1 MTECGSFARM
11 DFEVVAEFD
20 APRERV
26 FAIFRDEVPA
36 LRQWLPNVS
45 SFETRARHEAPEVVT
60 LTNDWRAEG
69 EIPQVARPFVP
80 KDATG
85 WTDHAVWD
93 TRKWTCEWRT
103 EPHAFRE
110 SVTSAGAHHFEALSA
125 DRTRVRMR
133 GSVEVDAKKIPGV
146 PRLLAGAVKPA
157 VETFVVSTVKAN
169 LESFARAVQ
178 SYLRAK

>member
-1 MTECGSFARM
+1 M
-11 DFEVVAEFD
+11 DFEVTAEFD
-20 APRERV
+20 APRARV
-26 FAIFRDEVPA
+26 YAIFRDEVPA
-36 LRQWLPNVS
+36 LRRWLPNVS
-45 SFETRARHEAPEVVT
+45 AFETLSRKEEAEVTT

-69 EIPQVARPFVP
+69 EIPSVARPFVP

-93 TRKWTCEWRT
+93 TRKWTCAWRT

-110 SVTSAGAHHFEALSA
+110 SVKSEGAHVFEELPGG
-125 DRTRVRMR
+125 RTRVRMR
-133 GSVEVDAKKIPGV
+133 GAVDVDAKKIPGV

-157 VETFVVSTVKAN
+157 VETFVVGTVKTN

-178 SYLRAK
+178 SYLKEK